1 MVNIMDNLRV
11 SQVASVN
18 ANQFE
23 IDPRAKAQR
32 QLSESEITNAQV
44 FLSLLKTSMDQVTQT
59 VALDKK
65 DLLKDQ
71 DEEEGQEEENP

>member
-1 MVNIMDNLRV
+1 MVNIMDNLLV
-11 SQVASVN
+11 SQVASTN

-32 QLSESEITNAQV
+32 QLSESETTNSQV
-44 FLSLLKTSMDQVTQT
+44 FLSLLKTSMDEVTQT

-65 DLLKDQ
+65 DLLSKE
-71 DEEEGQEEENP
+71 DEEEDQEEQNP

>member
-11 SQVASVN
+11 SQIASVN

-32 QLSESEITNAQV
+32 QLNDSQTTQAQV
-44 FLSLLKTSMDQVTQT
+44 FFSLLKNSMDQVTQT
-59 VALDKK
+59 VAMDKK
-65 DLLKDQ
+65 DLLKD
-71 DEEEGQEEENP
+71 EEEEKEEQNP